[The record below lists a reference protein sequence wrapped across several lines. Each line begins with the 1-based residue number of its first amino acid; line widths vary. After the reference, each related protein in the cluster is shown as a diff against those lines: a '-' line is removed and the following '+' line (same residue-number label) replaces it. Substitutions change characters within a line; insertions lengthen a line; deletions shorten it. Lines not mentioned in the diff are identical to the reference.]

1 MKPKTPK
8 PRKMWAIYSLPFD
21 NGNGISAHPSKS
33 CADFYSW
40 KDGSDVIIPV
50 AIIPL
55 DDVEALVERAAKAY
69 EQDPSITFEQ
79 STRAA
84 LTAAG
89 IPCKQRRA
97 RK

>member
-1 MKPKTPK
+1 
-8 PRKMWAIYSLPFD
+8 MWAQPNHIGPYSVEAYD
-21 NGNGISAHPSKS
+21 RRQGNGSIR
-33 CADFYSW
+33 
-40 KDGSDVIIPV
+40 V

-55 DDVEALVERAAKAY
+55 DDVESLVERAAKVIYVTARRCDGMDGPYTWETTFQCVRDAY
-69 EQDPSITFEQ
+69 LNDA
-79 STRAA
+79 RAA